1 MTPAAP
7 TEPAANTPAA
17 APPQRTAVKL
27 IQGIGVMLSNGQVT
41 LPAGTPLR
49 YLGTDGPNVRVSWN
63 NNIFFVPAMATDVN
77 DPLPAP
83 SDPAAIPPAPG
94 AQPAAPPT
102 PAAPAAAK
110 PKKPA
115 DDL

>member
-1 MTPAAP
+1 M
-7 TEPAANTPAA
+7 NTPAA

-27 IQGIGVMLSNGQVT
+27 LQGIGVMLSNGQVT

-77 DPLPAP
+77 EPLPAQG
-83 SDPAAIPPAPG
+83 D
-94 AQPAAPPT
+94 
-102 PAAPAAAK
+102 PAAPATAPAPGTPPAAPADPAPAK